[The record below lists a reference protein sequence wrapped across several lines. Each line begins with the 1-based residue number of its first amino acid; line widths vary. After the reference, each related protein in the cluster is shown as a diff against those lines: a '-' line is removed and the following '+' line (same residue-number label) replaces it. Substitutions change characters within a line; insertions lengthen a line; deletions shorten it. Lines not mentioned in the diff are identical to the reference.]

1 MELVLTARGVAAS
14 YSRSGSG
21 ANTDQCGLQ
30 LGSVIEEVTL
40 NSCVVGKP
48 EVIRFISHAAQWC
61 RFFRCSL
68 ACPSPKLHRP
78 LESTE

>member
-1 MELVLTARGVAAS
+1 MQFSQARFSDRA
-14 YSRSGSG
+14 G

-68 ACPSPKLHRP
+68 AVSNFRP
-78 LESTE
+78 RSA